1 MSIYK
6 GYSHKTRCM
15 HFMIKDE
22 KKIDRYII
30 WEKVS
35 HIIKKIN
42 SELIYNKKYLKAE
55 KRFNTR
61 ESFQCFYIPVILL
74 DSVYRK
80 DRNYYPT
87 IIQKY
92 F

>member
-35 HIIKKIN
+35 NIIKKIN

-55 KRFNTR
+55 KRFNTKVP
-61 ESFQCFYIPVILL
+61 ENWKSFFFL
-74 DSVYRK
+74 K
-80 DRNYYPT
+80 
-87 IIQKY
+87 IQKT
-92 F
+92 FSEQDFLEII

>member
-35 HIIKKIN
+35 NIIKKIN
-42 SELIYNKKYLKAE
+42 SELIYNKKYLNAE